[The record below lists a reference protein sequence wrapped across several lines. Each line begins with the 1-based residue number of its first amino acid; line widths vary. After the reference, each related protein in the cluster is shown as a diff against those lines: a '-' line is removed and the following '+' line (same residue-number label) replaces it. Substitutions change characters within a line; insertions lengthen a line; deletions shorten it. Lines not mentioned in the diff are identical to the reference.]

1 MAMEVEKEKQMEVRG
16 EARSRRRR
24 RWTICCAVTVGVLVA
39 VVLLI
44 VILAFTVFKAK
55 RPVTSVNSVS
65 LENLDFSL
73 DVLRV
78 RVDLNLT
85 LDLGITVENPNKVG
99 FRYKNSSA
107 LLNYRGKMVGEV
119 PIPADEISAGEK
131 KPINLTLTLLADRLL
146 GDPQVYS
153 DVFSGELP
161 LNTYTKISGK
171 VLLMNI
177 FRIQV
182 DSTASCDL
190 TLYLSSRTVGNQQC
204 KYKTKL

>member
-1 MAMEVEKEKQMEVRG
+1 MEVEKERVTEGR
-16 EARSRRRR
+16 EDARSRRRR
-24 RWTICCAVTVGVLVA
+24 RWIICCAVGVGVLVA

-55 RPVTSVNSVS
+55 RPVTTVNSVS
-65 LENLDFSL
+65 LENLGISV
-73 DVLRV
+73 DVLRL
-78 RVDLNLT
+78 RVQLNLT

-107 LLNYRGKMVGEV
+107 QLNYRGQMVGEV
-119 PIPADEISAGEK
+119 PIPADKISAGER

-146 GDPQVYS
+146 SDSQVYS
-153 DVFSGELP
+153 DVLSGELP

-177 FRIQV
+177 FRIHAV
-182 DSTASCDL
+182 TTASCDL
-190 TLYLSSRTVGNQQC
+190 TLFVSSRTIGNQQC
-204 KYKTKL
+204 QYKTKL

>member
-1 MAMEVEKEKQMEVRG
+1 MEVEKERVTEGR
-16 EARSRRRR
+16 EDARSRRRR
-24 RWTICCAVTVGVLVA
+24 RWIICCAVGVGVLVA

-55 RPVTSVNSVS
+55 RPVTTVNSVS
-65 LENLDFSL
+65 LENLGISV
-73 DVLRV
+73 DVLRL
-78 RVDLNLT
+78 RVQLNLT

-107 LLNYRGKMVGEV
+107 QLNYRGQIVGEV
-119 PIPADEISAGEK
+119 PIPADKISAGER

-146 GDPQVYS
+146 SDSQVYS
-153 DVFSGELP
+153 DVLSGELP

-177 FRIQV
+177 FRIHAV
-182 DSTASCDL
+182 TTASCDL
-190 TLYLSSRTVGNQQC
+190 TLFVSSRTIGNQQC
-204 KYKTKL
+204 QYKTKL